1 MKQRK
6 FAIVTDSGCDLS
18 KDYLKEHDVF
28 CVPLGFTFDGVNYG
42 GDDGETMPTDEFY
55 ERLKKGGMPTTYQA
69 TPESVKGVLEP
80 VLADGKDVLAVSFS
94 SGLSGTEGSYRLA
107 AKELSARYP
116 DRQITVIDSLGASM
130 GHGLLVDYAVKMAD
144 TGADLKKTAKYLD
157 GLKGNIAHVFTVD
170 NLYHLKRGGRVSGMT
185 ALIGTVLKIKPL
197 MHVNDVGKLVAVQKC
212 MGRKKALR
220 AMMERIEQ
228 TQALE
233 KGDPIFISHGA
244 CPEDAVQMQREL
256 QEKYPDSPVTVGEI
270 GPVIGTHSGVG
281 TLAVFFKAKQ
291 R

>member
-94 SGLSGTEGSYRLA
+94 SGERLSSKANIQEIPCGMVLVGSTTTCLSDRA
-107 AKELSARYP
+107 A
-116 DRQITVIDSLGASM
+116 
-130 GHGLLVDYAVKMAD
+130 
-144 TGADLKKTAKYLD
+144 
-157 GLKGNIAHVFTVD
+157 
-170 NLYHLKRGGRVSGMT
+170 
-185 ALIGTVLKIKPL
+185 
-197 MHVNDVGKLVAVQKC
+197 
-212 MGRKKALR
+212 
-220 AMMERIEQ
+220 
-228 TQALE
+228 
-233 KGDPIFISHGA
+233 A
-244 CPEDAVQMQREL
+244 C
-256 QEKYPDSPVTVGEI
+256 
-270 GPVIGTHSGVG
+270 
-281 TLAVFFKAKQ
+281 
-291 R
+291 